1 MQQINSP
8 EDLKKLFDYQK
19 ENIKKIASAEAQ
31 KIAEEV
37 VENEWDLFE
46 FNLFVSSI
54 GKEHLDDASD
64 SIKKLRAME
73 KEGKINLKE
82 FEDLADNF

>member
-8 EDLKKLFDYQK
+8 EDLKKLLDEKQKAIGNFDK
-19 ENIKKIASAEAQ
+19 EVAER
-31 KIAEEV
+31 
-37 VENEWDLFE
+37 EWELME

-82 FEDLADNF
+82 FEDFADNF